1 MEIRVK
7 TLLAGIVLSDIKY
20 NEHASNAKNDLN
32 DAKEIVKSMIEEY
45 GMGSEIVSSSKEVQT
60 TINRLYNETKE
71 LLKTLHNAIDKVENI
86 FYEKE
91 SITKDEVKE
100 ILNEIF

>member
-1 MEIRVK
+1 
-7 TLLAGIVLSDIKY
+7 
-20 NEHASNAKNDLN
+20 
-32 DAKEIVKSMIEEY
+32 MIEEY
-45 GMGSEIVSSSKEVQT
+45 GMGSEIVSSSKEVQI

-86 FYEKE
+86 FYKKE
-91 SITKDEVKE
+91 SITKDEVKK